1 MDINVWRIWIEER
14 HPLHRVATKQKG
26 RPCLISLS
34 ADLSKTPHRSV
45 DFRLSHRSSHQSP
58 TAANTPPI
66 RYYHSVMSII
76 ALIHHHRSLPPSL
89 PSLSLTCQKWWR
101 ERSVSRG
108 LPSPGRAPARSD
120 DLIRL
125 SGHERHASPRLAHHT
140 VYVSCQLSVSSIVA
154 GRWLSGA
161 IAIRAYKPSSS

>member
-1 MDINVWRIWIEER
+1 MDRGVTPSAPCG
-14 HPLHRVATKQKG
+14 HQTKGPTVFNLPVGWFKQNTSQIS
-26 RPCLISLS
+26 RFPSLS
-34 ADLSKTPHRSV
+34 PLIASI
-45 DFRLSHRSSHQSP
+45 SHCSQHSSHQILSLSHVNYCP
-58 TAANTPPI
+58 HT
-66 RYYHSVMSII
+66 SS
-76 ALIHHHRSLPPSL
+76 SLPPSL

>member
-1 MDINVWRIWIEER
+1 MDRGVTPSAPCG
-14 HPLHRVATKQKG
+14 HQTKGPTVFNLPVGWFKQ
-26 RPCLISLS
+26 
-34 ADLSKTPHRSV
+34 TPHRSV